1 MKANLSHYS
10 IHKFKNV
17 FKKDKYFFLNIQN
30 KQIEQFSKG
39 LKRTFLLHNVS
50 LWTKKTRKVKVHIDI
65 CAHHHN
71 RNGVIKSNSFYFNN
85 RLVL

>member
-1 MKANLSHYS
+1 MKANLSHF
-10 IHKFKNV
+10 IKHKFKNV

-71 RNGVIKSNSFYFNN
+71 RNGVIKSNSSYFNN

>member
-1 MKANLSHYS
+1 MFL
-10 IHKFKNV
+10 
-17 FKKDKYFFLNIQN
+17 KKINIFFLNIQN

-65 CAHHHN
+65 CAHHH
-71 RNGVIKSNSFYFNN
+71 VIKSNSFYFNN

>member
-1 MKANLSHYS
+1 MFL
-10 IHKFKNV
+10 
-17 FKKDKYFFLNIQN
+17 KKINIFFLNIQN
-30 KQIEQFSKG
+30 KQIKQFSKG

-71 RNGVIKSNSFYFNN
+71 RNGVIKSNSSYFNN

>member
-17 FKKDKYFFLNIQN
+17 FKKDKYFLNIQN

-50 LWTKKTRKVKVHIDI
+50 LWTKKTRQVKVHIDI

-71 RNGVIKSNSFYFNN
+71 RNGVIKSNSFNN

>member
-1 MKANLSHYS
+1 MNANLSHYS

-17 FKKDKYFFLNIQN
+17 FKKDKYFLNIQN

-71 RNGVIKSNSFYFNN
+71 RNGVIKSNSFNN

>member
-1 MKANLSHYS
+1 MFL
-10 IHKFKNV
+10 
-17 FKKDKYFFLNIQN
+17 KKINIFFLNIQN

-39 LKRTFLLHNVS
+39 FKRTFLLHNVS

-71 RNGVIKSNSFYFNN
+71 RNGVIKSNSFNN
-85 RLVL
+85 RLVLKHHNT